1 VNMVEEARDPQLGAS
16 RKSSANELAGI
27 RPAYMHEVGDFS
39 EPRKRRR
46 GQSSHQMCITP
57 GCSRVAVR
65 GGKPGLCITHG
76 GGRRCKHE
84 AGCTKAAQG
93 STHFCISH
101 GGGRRCGHR
110 GCDRAARGATLY
122 CYQHTK
128 EKRSGL
134 AVQLRLAVK
143 EEFPSFVVE
152 NAADDGDTFT

>member
-1 VNMVEEARDPQLGAS
+1 MLNYSFEFSGIVTKLGATYCEVNMVEEARDPQIGAS

-76 GGRRCKHE
+76 GGPV
-84 AGCTKAAQG
+84 
-93 STHFCISH
+93 SYTHL
-101 GGGRRCGHR
+101 
-110 GCDRAARGATLY
+110 TLPTI
-122 CYQHTK
+122 C
-128 EKRSGL
+128 S
-134 AVQLRLAVK
+134 V
-143 EEFPSFVVE
+143 
-152 NAADDGDTFT
+152 